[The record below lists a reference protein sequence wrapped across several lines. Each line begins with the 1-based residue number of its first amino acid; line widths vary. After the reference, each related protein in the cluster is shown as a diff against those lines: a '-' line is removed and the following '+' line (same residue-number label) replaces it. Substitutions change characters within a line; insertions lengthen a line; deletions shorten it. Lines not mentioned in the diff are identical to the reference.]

1 MKRKDIIEFEI
12 GSMEFGGE
20 SSTLIGKIKLKMK
33 GGITGQKV
41 KAIVKKARSEKAEVK
56 LLEVM
61 ENSPIETEEVCA
73 HFGQCGGC
81 SILSVPYEKQ
91 LEIKAEQVLKL
102 FEEQDISG
110 FEFLGISSRG
120 DTIREHLSPFW
131 DLYQKYSVGDKIVKL
146 KGTKEILL
154 IKQNDTLRVRLYY
167 KREEL

>member
-1 MKRKDIIEFEI
+1 MSDGMRRELVYL
-12 GSMEFGGE
+12 
-20 SSTLIGKIKLKMK
+20 SSYATNRYFIP
-33 GGITGQKV
+33 
-41 KAIVKKARSEKAEVK
+41 
-56 LLEVM
+56 
-61 ENSPIETEEVCA
+61 N
-73 HFGQCGGC
+73 CGYNFK
-81 SILSVPYEKQ
+81 ILSCKEYR
-91 LEIKAEQVLKL
+91 
-102 FEEQDISG
+102 G